1 MIICFLADI
10 RSIHTKRWI
19 DYFVRGNE
27 IHLISLDYSPEEMNS
42 VSLEDYVRTG
52 VHIHIL
58 PRSFPSVVLNSRRVR
73 KLIDRIRPDLVHAH
87 FITQYGYWGARSG
100 FHPFVLSGW
109 GDDVL
114 IHPKKP
120 VLSYFV
126 NYALKSADTITCD
139 GKNSLNAILD
149 LGIARDKI
157 QLIYHGVDTK
167 KFSPVK
173 RDPDLFFQ
181 IFGNSWPV
189 VTCIRGFN
197 PIYNPET
204 FIRAIPLIINDVP
217 ETNFLIGGKGFEE
230 TRIRALAD
238 NLGVSRYI
246 RFCGQIPHEKIPPY
260 LASSDVYVSVSL
272 SDGGVAVSTFEAM
285 ASGVAVVVSDVGDTR
300 LWIHDH
306 ENGFVVPVR
315 SPAIVAEKVVS
326 LLLNPA
332 LRAIYGQSNRTLIEQ
347 QQNYYKEMEKVH
359 TLYKDLVKEGSG

>member
-1 MIICFLADI
+1 
-10 RSIHTKRWI
+10 
-19 DYFVRGNE
+19 
-27 IHLISLDYSPEEMNS
+27 
-42 VSLEDYVRTG
+42 
-52 VHIHIL
+52 
-58 PRSFPSVVLNSRRVR
+58 
-73 KLIDRIRPDLVHAH
+73 
-87 FITQYGYWGARSG
+87 
-100 FHPFVLSGW
+100 
-109 GDDVL
+109 
-114 IHPKKP
+114 
-120 VLSYFV
+120 
-126 NYALKSADTITCD
+126 
-139 GKNSLNAILD
+139 LD
-149 LGIARDKI
+149 LGIARDKV

-197 PIYNPET
+197 PIYDPET
-204 FIRAIPLIINDVP
+204 FIRAIPLIINEVP
-217 ETNFLIGGKGFEE
+217 ETNFLIGGKGFKE
-230 TRIRALAD
+230 TRIRTLAD
-238 NLGVSRYI
+238 NLKVSRYI
-246 RFCGQIPHEKIPPY
+246 RFCGQTPHEKIPPY

-300 LWIHDH
+300 LWINDH

-347 QQNYYKEMEKVH
+347 QQDYYKEMEKVH
-359 TLYKDLVKEGSG
+359 TLYKDLVKEGSE